1 MKLLAAFLALAPLFA
16 DDPAGFTVWKS
27 ADLKQHATSRELHYA
42 SDYQVVV
49 VHQDRNGDAE
59 LNEFI
64 AELLV
69 IESGEATVVVGG
81 KINERSIEGG
91 TKTAATEGDV
101 VHIPP
106 NLAHQ
111 ILVAPGKAVTYLLI
125 RQRVDPE
132 ADSAPASDPNG
143 KKPTLGADLG
153 GGFRA
158 CVASDKSPSGTAVD
172 GFRKVVGYNFMGQT
186 CVWSPIDASEN
197 VAVPSTAPSNLKDK
211 PRIGTDMG
219 SGFFSCVAGDESP
232 NGTIFNGYRKELHPG
247 PFGNSCAW
255 VKIK

>member
-1 MKLLAAFLALAPLFA
+1 MKLLAVLVALAPLFA
-16 DDPAGFTVWKS
+16 GDPAGFVVWRS
-27 ADLKQHATSRELHYA
+27 AELKQHATTQELHYA

-49 VHQDRNGDAE
+49 VHQDRSGDAE
-59 LNEFI
+59 LNEFL

-69 IESGEATVVVGG
+69 IESGEATLLVGG
-81 KINERSIEGG
+81 KIRERSIEGG
-91 TKTAATEGDV
+91 EKAVLSEGDV
-101 VHIPP
+101 AHIPP
-106 NLAHQ
+106 NMAHQ
-111 ILVAPGKAVTYLLI
+111 ILVAPGKPVTYLLI
-125 RQRVDPE
+125 RQRVDAD
-132 ADSAPASDPNG
+132 ADSAPGSDPTG

-172 GFRKVVGYNFMGQT
+172 GFRKVIGYNFMGQT
-186 CVWSPIDASEN
+186 CVWSPIDQSESTTG
-197 VAVPSTAPSNLKDK
+197 PSTAPSASKDK

-219 SGFFSCVAGDESP
+219 AGFRSCVAGDDSP
-232 NGTIFNGYRKELHPG
+232 NGTIFDGYRKELHPG